1 MRIEKGKYNMKMM
14 DHKNRF
20 KPWENQVWFVLI
32 MILLIFICVGCE
44 ADPYDKFEK
53 SIESADYVAAVEIY
67 NQELLHTEEQEKAD
81 ESLISHIDTL
91 IQSYESGELTYEKA
105 TERLQPMLEIENN
118 IIVAKINEFIYES
131 ETIQTAERLYDDGM
145 FEESFVILAI
155 GLQEYPESERLS
167 SALVDFCDH
176 YVITITQQV
185 QTLCEEEKYKEA
197 IDVLEKAL
205 DAYECEEFSYL
216 LESTK
221 EQKSKLYKLKNDI
234 VDKVKALTDGWT
246 AEEFDVKQAANDTG
260 AYILKSGK
268 KLMLGDYTED
278 EITVL
283 SLTGNVA
290 SSIAGVDLLFD
301 LRDLSYDI
309 THWGEEEYF
318 VAYLAADVVALIP
331 VIGAVKYFDHF
342 KDTTKVVESV
352 TDLEK
357 NKAKAEDMIDA
368 AAEAKKA
375 VGKSS
380 DFVKKKDKAE
390 NIADAAKYLSKADN
404 LAKDS
409 DTAVTA
415 KKYLKNITKQYEPV
429 TTSGQKYLGTV
440 NRDGVKYKLVK
451 VTYSD
456 GRKIQG
462 VFPQF
467 KSFFDVQLE
476 DNLIKAS
483 FDEQKRYCMKKLQK
497 DTKSIFSKTKKI
509 FNEQQLIDIENGN
522 LPENYVWHHNEQ
534 EGLMQLVD
542 RETHVH
548 NGHTGGMNLWG
559 IKYNH

>member
-14 DHKNRF
+14 DHQNRF
-20 KPWENQVWFVLI
+20 KPWKNPVWFVLI

-53 SIESADYVAAVEIY
+53 SMESADYAAAVEIY
-67 NQELLHTEEQEKAD
+67 NQELLHTEEQEEAE

-91 IQSYESGELTYEKA
+91 IQSYESSELTYEEVS
-105 TERLQPMLEIENN
+105 ERLQPMLEIEND
-118 IIVAKINEFIYES
+118 IIVEKINEFIYES

-145 FEESFVILAI
+145 FEESFAILAI
-155 GLQEYPESERLS
+155 GLQEYPENERLS

-205 DAYECEEFSYL
+205 DAYECDEFSYL

-234 VDKVKALTDGWT
+234 VDKVKSLTDGWT

-283 SLTGNVA
+283 SLTENVA

-331 VIGAVKYFDHF
+331 IIGAVKYFDHF

-380 DFVKKKDKAE
+380 DFVKKKGKAE

-415 KKYLKNITKQYEPV
+415 KNI
-429 TTSGQKYLGTV
+429 
-440 NRDGVKYKLVK
+440 
-451 VTYSD
+451 
-456 GRKIQG
+456 
-462 VFPQF
+462 
-467 KSFFDVQLE
+467 
-476 DNLIKAS
+476 
-483 FDEQKRYCMKKLQK
+483 
-497 DTKSIFSKTKKI
+497 
-509 FNEQQLIDIENGN
+509 
-522 LPENYVWHHNEQ
+522 
-534 EGLMQLVD
+534 
-542 RETHVH
+542 
-548 NGHTGGMNLWG
+548 
-559 IKYNH
+559 